1 MTKEVVKHR
10 KDEKKKPAL
19 SAKERKAKKQEKN
32 KVKPNSAEFHVMDMD
47 IEAISFSDSSFEEL
61 GSLFSFT

>member
-19 SAKERKAKKQEKN
+19 SAKEKKVKKQEK
-32 KVKPNSAEFHVMDMD
+32 KLAKKA
-47 IEAISFSDSSFEEL
+47 
-61 GSLFSFT
+61 

>member
-19 SAKERKAKKQEKN
+19 SPKERKAKKQEK
-32 KVKPNSAEFHVMDMD
+32 KQAK
-47 IEAISFSDSSFEEL
+47 
-61 GSLFSFT
+61 